1 MKNLGRNEQAIKD
14 DIKAIDINQ
23 KYASAYKIEVN
34 VITINLLGFFWKKQ
48 GGDRRL
54 YKAID
59 NNPHDT

>member
-1 MKNLGRNEQAIKD
+1 MGRNEQAIKD
-14 DIKAIDINQ
+14 DIRAIAINQ

-54 YKAID
+54 YKSY
-59 NNPHDT
+59 